1 MGYIKNYDVLVS
13 KAEHAYSRGEYLQ
26 AFLLQSC
33 IIEAVV
39 KDYSNLKLGALVG
52 RSNVLKKKFESF
64 ELARLMDDLFL
75 AGKIGQDLYERLS
88 TYRKKRNTVTHQ
100 ILKYGE
106 GSQTL
111 EQELKAAY
119 EVGRSMKGFI
129 VEDMLKSE
137 KGKSMEEL
145 MCEAEARNV
154 EDGPALRAAFKRE
167 VDRKYWHDIPFLQN
181 DDDAAS
187 EQPSSTSG

>member
-1 MGYIKNYDVLVS
+1 MRKRVDNYERLVK
-13 KAEHAYSRGEYLQ
+13 KAEKAYLAGEFLQ

-33 IIEAVV
+33 VIEAVI
-39 KDYSNLKLGALVG
+39 KDYSDLKLGSLVN
-52 RSNVLKKKFESF
+52 RSDILKKKFENF
-64 ELARLMDDLFL
+64 ELARLIDDLFI
-75 AGKIGQDLYERLS
+75 AGKISKNLYEQLS
-88 TYRKKRNTVTHQ
+88 LYRKQRNTVTHQ
-100 ILKYGE
+100 ILKYSE
-106 GSQTL
+106 GSPTL
-111 EQELKAAY
+111 EKDLKAAY
-119 EVGRSMKGFI
+119 ESGRNMKGFI

-181 DDDAAS
+181 ADDATP
-187 EQPSSTSG
+187 E